1 MRASGRMTYEVRKTA
16 VPCCR
21 HLGLVVLIPQYFTE
35 AKTGR
40 DFPPAITHPEFYYG
54 FLGVAISWQI
64 AFLVVSRDPVRFRA
78 IMIPSILE
86 KFTFGI
92 AVVLL
97 FIQQRTSS
105 LTLAFGTIDLI
116 FGALFCVAYLKQK
129 R

>member
-1 MRASGRMTYEVRKTA
+1 MKLAKTLYLVA
-16 VPCCR
+16 GIY
-21 HLGLVVLIPQYFTE
+21 GLLVLVPQYLTE

-64 AFLVVSRDPVRFRA
+64 AFLIVSRDPVRYRV

-86 KFTFGI
+86 KLTFGI

-97 FIQQRTSS
+97 FIQQRTSPV
-105 LTLAFGTIDLI
+105 TLLFGTIDLI
-116 FGALFCVAYLKQK
+116 FAALFILAYSSTRKNSSQ
-129 R
+129 